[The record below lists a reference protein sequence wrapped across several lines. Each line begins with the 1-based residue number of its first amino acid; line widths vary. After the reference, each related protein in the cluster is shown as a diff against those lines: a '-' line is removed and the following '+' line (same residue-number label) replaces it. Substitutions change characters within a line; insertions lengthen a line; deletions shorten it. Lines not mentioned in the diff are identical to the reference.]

1 MYATLIII
9 RRCDKNYSTVSQA
22 FGYKLIGYCI
32 ILDEEM
38 EFEQQQVSKKPLQ
51 VNVVKNIKTT
61 GEARSCCT
69 LA

>member
-9 RRCDKNYSTVSQA
+9 RRYDKNCSTVPQA
-22 FGYKLIGYCI
+22 FGYELNGYCI

-38 EFEQQQVSKKPLQ
+38 EFEQQVSKKPLQ
-51 VNVVKNIKTT
+51 VNVVKNIETT
-61 GEARSCCT
+61 GEVRNCCT

>member
-9 RRCDKNYSTVSQA
+9 CRYDKNCSTVPQA
-22 FGYKLIGYCI
+22 FGYKLNGYCI

-38 EFEQQQVSKKPLQ
+38 EFEQQVSKKPLQ
-51 VNVVKNIKTT
+51 VNVVKNIETT
-61 GEARSCCT
+61 GEVCNCCT